1 MLKFVEGVA
10 QDFNIGPNDVQIG
23 VDTFSTSHKAEFH
36 MNSHL
41 DKQSLVSAISHI
53 PYKSGSTHTG
63 QAIQFMHTDSFTSA
77 AGIQFIHQT
86 ENISIIES
94 QVFLMKFKIVRC
106 PFHSNSCL
114 VTNLSIWYILNSP
127 NQFQ

>member
-1 MLKFVEGVA
+1 MFSSGCGAKADIVFLLDSSGSVGSSNFQKMLKFVEGVA

-63 QAIQFMHTDSFTSA
+63 EAIQFMHTDSFTSA
-77 AGIQFIHQT
+77 AGI
-86 ENISIIES
+86 
-94 QVFLMKFKIVRC
+94 
-106 PFHSNSCL
+106 
-114 VTNLSIWYILNSP
+114 
-127 NQFQ
+127 